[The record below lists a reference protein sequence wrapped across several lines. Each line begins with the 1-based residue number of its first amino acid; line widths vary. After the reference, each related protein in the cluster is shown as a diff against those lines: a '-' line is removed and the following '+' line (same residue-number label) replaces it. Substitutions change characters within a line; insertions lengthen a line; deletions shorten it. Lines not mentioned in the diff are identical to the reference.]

1 MRYSILLGASAAL
14 AASLS
19 STPLAVVPL
28 ATAQSELLLSE
39 VVVTPTAGEFVEI
52 FNPNPFPVDLSDV
65 YLTDATFQNG
75 GAYYYNVVTG
85 ADAGGGGFAD
95 FHARFPDGAAIAP
108 GEYQTVAI
116 AGSDAFLAEYGALP
130 DYELVD
136 DGGAADGVPQMREAL
151 PGSIAL
157 DSGLT
162 NSGEVVVLYYWDGE
176 SDLVTDLDYVVWG
189 DTNEGVDKTGVAID
203 GPDADAATST
213 YAPDTPLA
221 SQVVITPTHAVGDSF
236 TRIDFFEGG
245 ETTTG
250 GNGVNGEDETSEN
263 LQNTFATG
271 FPASPGAGLPATQ
284 QIVATFAENGLQRN
298 EGDGAVDIFVN
309 VLTTD
314 GLPTERQVTLVV
326 EQTSGDVT
334 DDDFSDIPPAVR
346 TLVFPAG
353 TASGTQQSAAFTIFD
368 DTLDEGTENADFSLS
383 APNPAEAPDD
393 LGTTSFTLV
402 ILDND
407 GSAEASGDLV
417 ITEIMYN
424 PRSNDNPSG
433 NDVEWIEIGNT
444 TPLAIDLSGFTLEDV
459 GDGTATFL
467 GGTVQPYGIVTVI
480 SDDITIDA
488 FQSAWGTGF
497 NIVQLDFDQFG
508 GLSNSPGE
516 QNEVLV
522 LRDQLLSVIDS
533 VNFTDDA
540 PWPADDNAGSIYLDV
555 PNSQI
560 IANGA
565 ALNDDGANWALS
577 TDGVNG
583 AFTSTAAGPF
593 GGQDVGS
600 PGRSNADTVL
610 PVELAEPLSARLDGS
625 VVSLAWS
632 TASETNNAYFEVLAR
647 PLAETA
653 FVSLGRVDGSGTT
666 SESRR
671 YAFDAAGL
679 TPGTYRFRLRQ
690 VDLDGAAAI
699 AGEVELAVEVAGTH
713 AVTAVWPN
721 PSAGAARLSV
731 SAAQRQHVTVTV
743 YDALGRAVAVVLDA
757 PLDGQS
763 AREVALPTALP
774 SGPYVVEVAGER
786 FREVRRFTVV
796 R

>member
-1 MRYSILLGASAAL
+1 MRYTPLPGAL
-14 AASLS
+14 AALVA
-19 STPLAVVPL
+19 PLLL
-28 ATAQSELLLSE
+28 AAPQAEAQSKLLVSE

-52 FNPNPFPVDLSDV
+52 FNPNPFVVDLSDV
-65 YLTDATFQNG
+65 YLTDATFQG
-75 GAYYYNVVTG
+75 GGIYYYNVVTG
-85 ADAGGGGFAD
+85 ADAGGGGFND
-95 FHARFPDGAAIAP
+95 FHARFPDGASIAP

-116 AGSDAFLAEYGALP
+116 DGSDAFLTTYGVLP

-136 DGGAADGVPQMREAL
+136 DGDGSPVPQMREAL
-151 PGSIAL
+151 PGSIAP

-162 NSGEVVVLYYWDGE
+162 NSGEVVVLYHWDGA
-176 SDLVTDLDYVVWG
+176 SDLVTDLDYVIWG

-203 GPDADAATST
+203 GPDPGASTST

-221 SQVVITPTHAVGDSF
+221 SQAFITPTHAVGDSF
-236 TRIDFFEGG
+236 TRIDFTEGA
-245 ETTTG
+245 ETAGG
-250 GNGVNGEDETSEN
+250 GNGVNGEDETSED
-263 LQNTFATG
+263 LPNTFATG
-271 FPASPGAGLPATQ
+271 FAASPGAGLPADQ
-284 QIVATFAENGLQRN
+284 QIVATFAENGQQRG

-314 GLPTERQVTLVV
+314 GLPTERPITLVV
-326 EQTSGDVT
+326 EQTGGDVT
-334 DDDFSDIPPAVR
+334 DADFTDIPPAVR

-353 TASGTQQSAAFTIFD
+353 TPSGTQQSAAFTIFD
-368 DTLDEGTENADFSLS
+368 DDLVEGTENADFGLT
-383 APNPAEAPDD
+383 APDPAEAPDD

-407 GSAEASGDLV
+407 GTSEASGDLV

-424 PRSNDNPSG
+424 PRSADGSSS
-433 NDVEWIEIGNT
+433 NDVEWIEIANT
-444 TPLAIDLSGFTLEDV
+444 TPFAVDLSGYTLEDV

-467 GGTVQPYGIVTVI
+467 GGIVRPYSFVAVI
-480 SDDITIDA
+480 SDDITIGT
-488 FQSAWGTGF
+488 FRSAWGSDF
-497 NIVQLDFDQFG
+497 DIVQLDFDQLG

-516 QNEVLV
+516 QNEILV
-522 LRDQLLSVIDS
+522 LRDQLRSVIDS
-533 VNFTDDA
+533 VNVSDDA
-540 PWPADDNAGSIYLDV
+540 PWPADNNQSSIYLNV

-577 TDGVNG
+577 VAGVNG
-583 AFTSTAAGPF
+583 AFTSTPSGPF
-593 GGQDVGS
+593 NAEDVGS
-600 PGRSNADTVL
+600 PGTNNMDTAL
-610 PVELAEPLSARLDGS
+610 PVELAEPLAARIEGR
-625 VVSLAWS
+625 VVTLSWS

-647 PLAETA
+647 PVAEER
-653 FVSLGRVDGSGTT
+653 FVSLGRVDGAGTT

-679 TPGTYRFRLRQ
+679 AAGTYRFRLRQ
-690 VDLDGAAAI
+690 VDLDGASAL
-699 AGEVELAVEVAGTH
+699 AGEVELAIEVEGTH
-713 AVTAVWPN
+713 AVTSVWPN
-721 PSAGAARLSV
+721 PSTGAARLSV
-731 SAAQRQHVTVTV
+731 SAAQAQHVTVTV

-757 PLDGQS
+757 PLDAQS
-763 AREVALPTALP
+763 AREVALPLALP